1 VTGSPWLCLRC
12 DWEGEADGAVC
23 PRCGTLL
30 YRLQEPPPALV
41 PPPVR
46 PNEPPVTVAEEP
58 ASAGSDHSASS
69 PPASPS
75 APARPRRRLG
85 PAARLGAAAAAAV
98 LVAGVLW
105 SIGDRSGPPAGPPRG
120 GLHGTLVYASISANG
135 TDGRLWRLDFPAMRL
150 RRGPRTV
157 NPSTLV
163 ASGPGGRWIGVV
175 AGHAAYQFRSLGPL
189 DLAQSFTFGDRVEW
203 GPGGQ
208 QVFVAGRRAN
218 TGGCFG
224 LRVASVDPVSHISTD
239 LFSGRSCSVLT
250 GMGVDGLSRPY
261 ISLTG
266 PRPGVY
272 LVGYRRLHRVVP
284 QYTLLSISALGDM
297 LVGPP
302 ATPDP
307 ARPEASPVTR
317 TLLVWKGV
325 GGPLVIGTARHDLA
339 AERVLGW
346 SPDGHR
352 AAVLGTLDGLR
363 SVWLVTSGAGTG
375 RRRPVRIAPSL
386 PPGETDV
393 GAAFAGRVVL
403 VDLGGLL
410 FRSGPG
416 GWRPV
421 HLPRGA
427 PAPHGPILWLPG

>member
-1 VTGSPWLCLRC
+1 MTGSPWLCLRC
-12 DWEGEADGAVC
+12 DWEGEAEGAAC
-23 PRCGTLL
+23 PRCGTPV
-30 YRLQEPPPALV
+30 YRMQEPRPAAVPPA
-41 PPPVR
+41 VR
-46 PNEPPVTVAEEP
+46 PNEPRAT
-58 ASAGSDHSASS
+58 S
-69 PPASPS
+69 PPESVPPEPEHQASPPPS
-75 APARPRRRLG
+75 PARARPRRRVG

-105 SIGDRSGPPAGPPRG
+105 SIGDRGHPSAGPRRG
-120 GLHGTLVYASISANG
+120 GLHGTLVYASVSANG
-135 TDGRLWRLDFPAMRL
+135 TDGRLWRLDFPSMRL

-157 NPSTLV
+157 NPSALV
-163 ASGPGGRWIGVV
+163 ASGPGGRWVGVV

-208 QVFVAGRRAN
+208 QVFLVSRSAGA
-218 TGGCFG
+218 GGCLG
-224 LRVASVDPVSHISTD
+224 LRVASVDPVSHIRTD

-307 ARPEASPVTR
+307 AAPEPSPITR

-346 SPDGHR
+346 SRDGHQ
-352 AAVLGTLDGLR
+352 AAVLGSLDGLR
-363 SVWLVTSGAGTG
+363 SVWLVTSGPGTG
-375 RRRPVRIAPSL
+375 RRRPVRIGPSL

-410 FRSGPG
+410 YRGGPG

-427 PAPHGPILWLPG
+427 PGPHGPILWLPG